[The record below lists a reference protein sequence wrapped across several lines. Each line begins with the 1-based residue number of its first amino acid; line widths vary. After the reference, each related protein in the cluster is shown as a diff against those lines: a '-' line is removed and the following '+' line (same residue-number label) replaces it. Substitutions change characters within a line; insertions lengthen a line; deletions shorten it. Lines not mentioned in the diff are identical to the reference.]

1 MANTEPRSGR
11 TLQGVVTSDK
21 MDKTV
26 VVQVTRR
33 VLHRHYKKFVMRRM
47 KYKAHDEQ
55 NEYRQGDKVQI
66 VEARP
71 YSREKRWRVSR
82 LIARPEIA

>member
-1 MANTEPRSGR
+1 
-11 TLQGVVTSDK
+11 V
-21 MDKTV
+21 
-26 VVQVTRR
+26 
-33 VLHRHYKKFVMRRM
+33 RRM

-66 VEARP
+66 VESRP

-82 LIARPEIA
+82 LIERPEIA